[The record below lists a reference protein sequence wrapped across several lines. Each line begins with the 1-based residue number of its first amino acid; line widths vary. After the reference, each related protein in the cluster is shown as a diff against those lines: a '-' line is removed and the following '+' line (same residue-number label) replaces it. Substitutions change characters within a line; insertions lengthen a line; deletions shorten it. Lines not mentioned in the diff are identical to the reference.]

1 MAAAAT
7 AVDGVAAFAARHAQ
21 REEPLLPYERACH
34 ELLSDEPVLS
44 GLALALLGLDEL
56 APDELVPDK
65 PVPVLFD
72 DEPLP
77 DEPVPDEPVPDEPV
91 PDEPVPDE
99 PLPDELAPAPSWPAL
114 MPRPQTGHWPKPD
127 WVASLS
133 AASSWVLGEALL
145 GSPV

>member
-72 DEPLP
+72 DEL
-77 DEPVPDEPVPDEPV
+77 VPDELVPDEPV